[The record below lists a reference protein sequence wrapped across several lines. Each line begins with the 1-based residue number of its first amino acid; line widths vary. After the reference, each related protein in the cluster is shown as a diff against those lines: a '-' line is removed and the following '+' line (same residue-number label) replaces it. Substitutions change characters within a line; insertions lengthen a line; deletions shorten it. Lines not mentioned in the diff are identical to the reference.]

1 MNYATVTA
9 QSLSLQFH
17 SLCCEIFLT
26 ICWNVRVE
34 GGWGWMK
41 RYVGEIA
48 GLLVPRIID
57 CAEEI
62 GAQGVAGGAE
72 NHCTL
77 AAVTL
82 VPTLQVDLVIL

>member
-1 MNYATVTA
+1 
-9 QSLSLQFH
+9 
-17 SLCCEIFLT
+17 
-26 ICWNVRVE
+26 
-34 GGWGWMK
+34 MK

-48 GLLVPRIID
+48 GLLVLRIID

-62 GAQGVAGGAE
+62 GAQSVAGGAE

-82 VPTLQVDLVIL
+82 VPPLQVDLVILLIVVQASTYWYCRKSLQNCHCTTCTTYTG